1 MKLNLYSVNDEY
13 IKYLRK
19 FENKV
24 YDNKEEIRKYE
35 RKYVGVVLEINSLN
49 YYVPMSSQKTSDYID
64 KKNKRSVCTFLFF
77 SSHM

>member
-35 RKYVGVVLEINSLN
+35 RKFVGVVLEIN
-49 YYVPMSSQKTSDYID
+49 
-64 KKNKRSVCTFLFF
+64 
-77 SSHM
+77 

>member
-24 YDNKEEIRKYE
+24 YDNKEEIRKLKE
-35 RKYVGVVLEINSLN
+35 WN
-49 YYVPMSSQKTSDYID
+49 
-64 KKNKRSVCTFLFF
+64 KK
-77 SSHM
+77 